1 MWITSEGPVTRQQ
14 SPGFWPLLPPA
25 SSALPRAPAIS
36 RHKRVA
42 EFALIQGTGPL
53 LPLVGRRIEKASPC
67 DANRLPTSPTYVLD
81 VSGRLGKDSG
91 TLRAVL
97 WRDALMG
104 TRQEEERTA
113 SRMPPSSNAPRY
125 MIGMSSRSEI

>member
-1 MWITSEGPVTRQQ
+1 MLNGVVFCRSLDCHKNVV
-14 SPGFWPLLPPA
+14 
-25 SSALPRAPAIS
+25 PRAPAIS

-97 WRDALMG
+97 WREGLMA
-104 TRQEEERTA
+104 TRQEEERTD
-113 SRMPPSSNAPRY
+113 SRRTPSSNAPRY
-125 MIGMSSRSEI
+125 VVEMSSISEIPVYVAHTLP